1 VRGETMKAL
10 TISKAA
16 REAGVGVETIR
27 FYERQG
33 LIEQPQKPLAGVR
46 IYPPDMVARIRFI
59 REAQQIGF
67 SLREIHEL
75 LTLRADP
82 SADCADVREQATAK
96 LDEVRRKIE
105 RLREIGTA
113 LETLIAACPGRG
125 GLQACSIMDALTQR
139 SRGQLAPDKARQKKP
154 TRRSIR

>member
-1 VRGETMKAL
+1 VKGL

-16 REAGVGVETIR
+16 REAGVGVETVR

-33 LIEQPQKPLAGVR
+33 LIQQPPKPLGPGVR
-46 IYPPDMVARIRFI
+46 TYSPDMVARIRFI

-67 SLREIHEL
+67 SLREIGEL
-75 LTLRADP
+75 LTLGADP
-82 SADCADVREQATAK
+82 SADCSDVREQATAK
-96 LDEVRRKIE
+96 LGEVRQKIE
-105 RLREIGTA
+105 RLQEIGTA

-139 SRGQLAPDKARQKKP
+139 SDGHLAVNGARQNSKRP